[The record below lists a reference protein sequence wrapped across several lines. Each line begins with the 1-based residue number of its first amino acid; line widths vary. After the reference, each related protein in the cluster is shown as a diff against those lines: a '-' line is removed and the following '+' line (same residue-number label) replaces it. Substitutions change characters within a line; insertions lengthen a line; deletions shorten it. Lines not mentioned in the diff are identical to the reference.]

1 MFAPRRCVEELLSL
15 QAEVGLR
22 NHQRLTALDI
32 AGQYD
37 GRTVLKARTAV
48 RKAILRLAPA
58 QRTLV
63 LYHDDCLGHATPD
76 YHQVTHTFS
85 CAWSRVKFAGCLYK
99 HQHTAREKSDTLW
112 VL

>member
-1 MFAPRRCVEELLSL
+1 MPRLAAAGVGVNTVCREGEAPLHRAARLGWSECVEELLSL

-85 CAWSRVKFAGCLYK
+85 SAW
-99 HQHTAREKSDTLW
+99 
-112 VL
+112 

>member
-1 MFAPRRCVEELLSL
+1 MLVA
-15 QAEVGLR
+15 G
-22 NHQRLTALDI
+22 
-32 AGQYD
+32 GQYD

-76 YHQVTHTFS
+76 YHQVTHTFP
-85 CAWSRVKFAGCLYK
+85 CPWSRVKFAVCLYK
-99 HQHTAREKSDTLW
+99 QPRLIATLGCAPTRPGSRQQ
-112 VL
+112 LYC